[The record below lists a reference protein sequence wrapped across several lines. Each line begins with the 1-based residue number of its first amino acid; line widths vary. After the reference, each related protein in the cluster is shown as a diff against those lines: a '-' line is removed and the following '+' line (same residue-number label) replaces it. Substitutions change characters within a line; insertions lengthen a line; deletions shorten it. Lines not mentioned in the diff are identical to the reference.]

1 MTEYIPPPEE
11 SEAATDSSDDLKNNT
26 TRRSIETAYGRGDSN
41 RALTNA
47 YMGFNHRMSPN
58 RLSKNLET
66 PGLTFFTRPDLNFNE
81 DNMRSSRRFNKM
93 MENPLASD
101 AYGIIA
107 ALDPESPL
115 TLRKDVS
122 GLGAPLR
129 EGIPFDNRQAFI
141 PFLSNTLI
149 SLSGWPDNALD
160 IYTSE
165 EGIQKE
171 QWSMVDSTYEI
182 NNTYSLSA
190 AFRNV
195 EGDPITTLFTTWL
208 EWMAGSYDGTFI
220 PKARS
225 IIQREI
231 EYQTRIYRLVLDP
244 TMRFVTKIGACFA
257 AFPLNDNL
265 GAAINFSGSDFINT
279 ETDNINIQFHAI
291 GARYQ
296 DPALVEDFN
305 YVVGMFNPDMLPLI
319 ASDDEYLPRG
329 KDYMRLLTREEIIVF
344 NYYGYP
350 RINPITMELQWWVY
364 SDDYESVMSEI

>member
-1 MTEYIPPPEE
+1 MTQYVPPPEE
-11 SEAATDSSDDLKNNT
+11 SSAVSDSSDDLKNNT

-58 RLSKNLET
+58 RLSKNKET
-66 PGLTFFTRPDLNFNE
+66 PGLTFFTRPDLNLNE
-81 DNMRSSRRFNKM
+81 DNMQASRRFESLMKNK
-93 MENPLASD
+93 LQSD
-101 AYGIIA
+101 AYAIIA

-115 TLRKDVS
+115 TLRKGMT
-122 GLGAPLR
+122 GLGAPLKD
-129 EGIPFDNRQAFI
+129 GIPFDNRQAFI

-160 IYTSE
+160 VYTSE
-165 EGIQKE
+165 EGIQRE

-182 NNTYSLSA
+182 NNAYSLSA
-190 AFRNV
+190 TFRNV

-231 EYQTRIYRLVLDP
+231 EYQTRIYRLILDP

-265 GAAINFSGSDFINT
+265 GAAINFNSQDFINT
-279 ETDNINIQFHAI
+279 ESDNIGIQFHAM

-305 YVVGMFNPDMLPLI
+305 YIVATFNSDMLPLYPSE
-319 ASDDEYLPRG
+319 AEYIPRG
-329 KDYMRLLTREEIIVF
+329 KDYMRQLTREEIIVF

-350 RINPITMELQWWVY
+350 RINPTTMELQWWVY
-364 SDDYESVMSEI
+364 NDDYDSVMGTI